1 MVWFH
6 LHLCDFGDVIYP
18 FCGLVFSSV
27 KQDNVIPS
35 VIELLRGAR
44 LLLLFLLLLSLL
56 YSFES
61 VEMKGANLLLQIT
74 LDQRNSI
81 PVLPYPAS
89 QWAGALVLSV
99 LSGLSPCVN
108 PTGTQPR
115 RQLPTRR
122 CLFRAVSSFL
132 SASPRLA
139 PWWQKPPQV
148 TLPCFCV
155 RYVIFHPDPFLRWFV
170 LLTFRNVLSNV
181 ARKTQVLL
189 LLLFYI

>member
-89 QWAGALVLSV
+89 Q
-99 LSGLSPCVN
+99 
-108 PTGTQPR
+108 
-115 RQLPTRR
+115 
-122 CLFRAVSSFL
+122 
-132 SASPRLA
+132 
-139 PWWQKPPQV
+139 
-148 TLPCFCV
+148 
-155 RYVIFHPDPFLRWFV
+155 
-170 LLTFRNVLSNV
+170 
-181 ARKTQVLL
+181 
-189 LLLFYI
+189 